1 MYVWSFAY
9 PLAFN
14 QSAFSLSDN
23 LTPIPFIYSIDY
35 SMFLVVVPADIGKR
49 IVRISPVNTTPIIIK
64 VCISSSVIS
73 RNTRL
78 SNGIT
83 PDPTPHR
90 NSHLYRF
97 GILREAHQIF
107 PMFADMGCHC
117 RRMMHI
123 RIIGNERVLYLTLT
137 HELRDLGLYVK
148 NI

>member
-14 QSAFSLSDN
+14 QSAFSLVRQPQP
-23 LTPIPFIYSIDY
+23 LPIPFIYSIDY

-78 SNGIT
+78 SNGMT
-83 PDPTPHR
+83 PKTASPR
-90 NSHLYRF
+90 NSHP
-97 GILREAHQIF
+97 IPLREVLRLKLYQII
-107 PMFADMGCHC
+107 PQLFADIRVVID

-123 RIIGNERVLYLTLT
+123 RIIGNISVVFDIDPEA
-137 HELRDLGLYVK
+137 
-148 NI
+148 